1 MSEDNGI
8 PGPKLMSMRDAVT
21 RFVPD
26 GASVCMGTAVE
37 VLIPFAAGN
46 ELIREG
52 RRTNWQRPS
61 VSRAE

>member
-1 MSEDNGI
+1 MPQDKVV
-8 PGPKLMSMRDAVT
+8 PMREAVA